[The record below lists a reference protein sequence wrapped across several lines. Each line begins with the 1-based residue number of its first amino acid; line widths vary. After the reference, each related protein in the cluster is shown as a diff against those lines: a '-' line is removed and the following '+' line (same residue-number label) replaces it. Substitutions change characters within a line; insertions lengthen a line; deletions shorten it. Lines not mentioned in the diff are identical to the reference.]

1 MKGGAMAT
9 PIKVLLIEDQPDDAE
24 LMMAQLGDA
33 GFETNWRRVETKND
47 YLENLDPAL
56 DLILADFNLPQF
68 DAAQALQL
76 LRERNLDIPF
86 IIVSGVVKEEFI
98 VEAIKLGASD
108 FLVKDHMARL
118 GVAVQQAIDCKRL
131 RNLQKQTK
139 QALNDIEQRYGTLAR
154 VSPVGILHF
163 DSKGH
168 CLDVNE
174 RWCAVSGLEAKRAI
188 GEGWTGTLHPDDRE
202 NVLVT
207 WCEAVR
213 KQTAFNQEHR
223 FRHSDGSVTWV
234 INQAVPELTEDG
246 KLRGFVG
253 IVTDITKQK
262 NIEVALR
269 DSEEKGRRM
278 CQQLEQTNRKL
289 AELYKT
295 AQRFVEDVSH
305 EFRTPLT
312 VIKGYVEAMIG
323 ALAGPITVEQK
334 EYLGYVSDRTRDLA
348 QMVDDLLDS
357 SKLRAGIMRVDRKR
371 TRAQEIVAQARLIIM
386 SKAAANQIEVIEQLD
401 ADLPDVYADA
411 EKAARIL
418 VNFAVNAIKFSP
430 TGENIT
436 LWARRNAEGGA
447 EIGVTDHGPGISLEN
462 QKLLFERFRQVG
474 DSQLGA
480 SSGFGLGLNIARDLV
495 ALNLGQ
501 IHLVSSPGQ
510 GSTFSF
516 TLPANDSRV
525 VLQAYLDYLRLLPA
539 RVGTIG
545 LLGVEYRSPQGSDD
559 NFRDVLTAALKPTD
573 LVFDGREEGSFR
585 LIGYTDDLSGWVNR
599 MRKVAAKFASQLIS
613 SNALDPVHIDVISAW
628 PWPGLEDQAVARIVE
643 EFSRGELVHA

>member
-1 MKGGAMAT
+1 
-9 PIKVLLIEDQPDDAE
+9 
-24 LMMAQLGDA
+24 MAQLKDA
-33 GFETNWRRVETKND
+33 GFQTNWRRVETKKD
-47 YLENLDPAL
+47 YLESLDPAL

-76 LRERNLDIPF
+76 LRDRMLDIPF

-98 VEAIKLGASD
+98 VEAIKLGAAD

-163 DSKGH
+163 DSAGH

-174 RWCAVSGLEAKRAI
+174 RWCAVSGLEATRAI

-202 NVLVT
+202 DVLVT

-213 KQTAFNQEHR
+213 RQTAFNQEHR

-246 KLRGFVG
+246 KVRGFVG

-269 DSEEKGRRM
+269 ESEEKGRRM

-312 VIKGYVEAMIG
+312 VIKGYVEAMVS

-348 QMVDDLLDS
+348 QMVDGLLDS

-371 TRAQEIVAQARLIIM
+371 SRVEEIVAQARLIIM

-401 ADLPDVYADA
+401 ANLPDVYADA

-430 TGENIT
+430 TGQSIT

-462 QKLLFERFRQVG
+462 QNLLFERFRQVG
-474 DSQLGA
+474 DSQYGA
-480 SSGFGLGLNIARDLV
+480 NSGFGLGLNIARDLV

-516 TLPANDSRV
+516 TLPADDSRV

-599 MRKVAAKFASQLIS
+599 MRKVAVKFASQRIS
-613 SNALDPVHIDVISAW
+613 SKALDPVHIDVIGAW
-628 PWPGLEDQAVARIVE
+628 PWPGLEDQAMARIVE
-643 EFSRGELVHA
+643 EFSRGELVNA